1 MSKGSARTLQYW
13 LDRGYD
19 ETHAEKM
26 RLSRT
31 PGTIEYFMIYKG
43 MSEEDAVKARDEFQQ
58 NRSTTLENMIK
69 KYGDIEGE
77 IKWQLYKDKQAYTNS
92 FEYKKEKYGW
102 SYEQWDKYNK
112 SRGRRSANYRERE
125 KYITSYY
132 DRLVEKYGKEKA
144 EEIKSN
150 FLIDGKMYGE
160 YNPNYGSSYYDRWVD
175 KFGKEKADEMNIEV
189 SRSKSR
195 PGILNGNYKRPK
207 RKEEIERM
215 RDSAI
220 KRVIRQGT
228 AVGYNPNSIPILE
241 EYAKDNGYSIQ
252 HAENGGE
259 FQVPRTTFFVDAYD
273 HKNNVV
279 IEYDEKYHMN
289 DVQVERDINRQR
301 IIGNILKCKF
311 IRILED
317 GEIRIF
323 DYSKNNTSYIV

>member
-43 MSEEDAVKARDEFQQ
+43 MSEEDAKIARNEYQSK
-58 NRSTTLENMIK
+58 RAITLENMIK

-77 IKWQLYKDKQAYTNS
+77 IKWQEYKDKQAYSNS
-92 FEYKKEKYGW
+92 FEYKRDKYGW
-102 SYEQWDKYNK
+102 GYDEWITYNK
-112 SRGRRSANYRERE
+112 SRGHPGD
-125 KYITSYY
+125 T
-132 DRLVEKYGKEKA
+132 
-144 EEIKSN
+144 
-150 FLIDGKMYGE
+150 
-160 YNPNYGSSYYDRWVD
+160 NPNYNTSYYDRWVE
-175 KFGKEKADEMNIEV
+175 KYGKDVADDMNKKITE
-189 SRSKSR
+189 SKKRS
-195 PGILNGNYKRPK
+195 GYLNGNYNRPK
-207 RKEEIERM
+207 RVDELERM
-215 RDSAI
+215 RESAI

-241 EYAKDNGYSIQ
+241 TYANDSGYSIQ

-259 FQVPRTTFFVDAYD
+259 FQVPGTTFFVDAYD

-279 IEYDEKYHMN
+279 IEYDEKYHMSEN
-289 DVQVERDINRQR
+289 QIKKDEKRQR

-311 IRILED
+311 IRIGFD
-317 GEIRIF
+317 GDVKVF
-323 DYSKNNTSYIV
+323 DYSKNTK